1 MYASILG
8 ALMLW
13 NAEPA
18 MTLDVEFTNV
28 KKAKGK
34 LWIAVYKP
42 GEKFGGKEKP
52 SITKIIEVKA
62 AAPQNVQFDLAP
74 GRYALAV
81 YHDLNNNDELDKNF
95 IGIPKE
101 PYGFSKNFR
110 PKFSAPTFDDCAFE
124 LKDAGQKISVKLTD

>member
-1 MYASILG
+1 MYALILG
-8 ALMLW
+8 ALLFW

-18 MTLDVEFTNV
+18 MTLNVEFTNV
-28 KKAKGK
+28 KKGKGK

-42 GEKFGGKEKP
+42 GDKFGGKEKP
-52 SITKIIEVKA
+52 ANYKIIDVKEA
-62 AAPQNVQFDLAP
+62 TPQNAQFDLAP

-81 YHDLNNNDELDKNF
+81 YHDLNSNDELDKNF

-110 PKFSAPTFDDCAFE
+110 PKFSAPKFDDCAFE
-124 LKDAGQKISVKLTD
+124 LKDPGQKISIKLTD